1 MNQLPN
7 LPRSPLQIENQY
19 KQGLV
24 TLGYDRKNLPPLWV
38 YNLYEALKPNGK
50 KLNDSSIPYFQDI
63 QQGMQDAID
72 DIKAQRL
79 VGSNGKQMTVKE
91 YMEMVYGKKNK
102 SNSYQIPPLSPS
114 IQALKNLP
122 KPIVEPTSL
131 DDKLAELKKN
141 MPAPNPSSQPGLF
154 YGNSSPL
161 HVSLDDLKAA
171 YLAQNPPSQKPASSP
186 SPYRGP
192 SRH

>member
-7 LPRSPLQIENQY
+7 QPRSPLQIENQY

-24 TLGYDRKNLPPLWV
+24 TLGYDRKNLPSLWV
-38 YNLYEALKPNGK
+38 YNLYEALKPKGK

-63 QQGMQDAID
+63 QQGMQDTID

-79 VGSNGKQMTVKE
+79 IGSNGKQMTVKE
-91 YMEMVYGKKNK
+91 YMEMVYGKKNN

-114 IQALKNLP
+114 VQALKNLP
-122 KPIVEPTSL
+122 KPPQPTSL
-131 DDKLAELKKN
+131 EDKLAELKKN
-141 MPAPNPSSQPGLF
+141 NP
-154 YGNSSPL
+154 NSSVQPWL
-161 HVSLDDLKAA
+161 LANSSLNKSLDDLKAD
-171 YLAQNPPSQKPASSP
+171 YLAQNPLSSKSSISP

-192 SRH
+192 RMN

>member
-7 LPRSPLQIENQY
+7 LPKSPQQIENLY

-24 TLGYDRKNLPPLWV
+24 NLGYDRKNLPPLWV

-50 KLNDSSIPYFQDI
+50 KLNDSSLPYFQET
-63 QQGMQDAID
+63 QQGMLDAVA
-72 DIKAQRL
+72 DIKAQSL
-79 VGSNGKQMTVKE
+79 VGPNGKQMTVIE
-91 YMEMVYGKKNK
+91 YIEMVYGKKDR

-122 KPIVEPTSL
+122 NLPVQPTSL

-141 MPAPNPSSQPGLF
+141 NP
-154 YGNSSPL
+154 NSSVQPRL
-161 HVSLDDLKAA
+161 LANSSLNKSLDDLKAD
-171 YLAQNPPSQKPASSP
+171 YLAQNPPSPKSPLLP

-192 SRH
+192 RMN